1 MMTNDYDK
9 QSKDQLISQL
19 KELQQRA
26 AEYEIQKQY
35 WEQLFTN
42 SPDAIAI
49 LDNNESVI
57 SINTEFSRLFGFS
70 QAEAAGHNINDLIVP
85 LELQKEGLD
94 LKTRTDRGEIV
105 QVESVRKT
113 KDNKTFDVS
122 IIGKPVVL
130 GGNQLAVIVIYRD
143 ITARK
148 EAENAL
154 YQGKERYRAVV
165 ESTPAMICRFLPDGT
180 LTFVNSF
187 YCEYFK
193 TSETE
198 IVGKNF
204 FQFIPVEDQ
213 GKVRN
218 HFLSLTVE
226 KPMITYS
233 HQVISP
239 SGDICWQEWTDQ
251 ALFDDRKHLIE
262 YQSLGRDITKEELA
276 LEEKAGLEKQLRHS
290 QKLEAIGTL
299 AGGIAHDFNNI
310 LGIIMGFTELSLD
323 DTGEDSLV
331 HRNLKQ
337 IYYAAT
343 RAKDLVQQILT
354 FSRQIDD
361 KKVPIRIST
370 VVKNVLKLL
379 RATLPTTIEIRQK
392 IAEDDG
398 IVLTDEIQIQ
408 QVMMNLCINAQQAME
423 SEGGILEILLQNV
436 FLDTDYIKGKDLK
449 PGLYVKLSVIDT
461 GQGIS
466 SENIK
471 RIFDPYFTTKGPGE
485 GTGLGLSVVHG
496 IVKNHGGDISVYS
509 EPGRGTAVH
518 IFLPVTDTEEAAY
531 TEESHPLAK
540 GNEYLLFIDDESALV
555 EIGTRIL
562 ENLGYQVEAWTNST
576 EALNSFRQAP
586 WKYNLVITDQAMPI
600 LTGLQLAGEM
610 RRTRPDIPVILC
622 TGFSDTINDENYK
635 NHGINAYVM
644 KPMVKKE
651 IAAVIRKVLDG
662 GT

>member
-518 IFLPVTDTEEAAY
+518 IFLPVTDTEEATY

>member
-1 MMTNDYDK
+1 MMMNDFDK
-9 QSKDQLISQL
+9 QNKEQLISEL
-19 KELQQRA
+19 KKLQQQV

-49 LDNNESVI
+49 LDNNESII
-57 SINTEFSRLFGFS
+57 SINTEFSRLFGYS
-70 QAEAAGHNINDLIVP
+70 QADAAGCNINELIVP
-85 LELQKEGLD
+85 LELQEEGLD
-94 LKTRTDRGEIV
+94 LKSRTARGEIA

-113 KDNKTFDVS
+113 KDGKNFDVS

-130 GGNQLAVIVIYRD
+130 EGSQLAVIVIYRD

-187 YCEYFK
+187 YCAYFK
-193 TSETE
+193 TSATE
-198 IVGKNF
+198 LIGKNF
-204 FQFIPVEDQ
+204 FQYIPVEDQ
-213 GKVRN
+213 EKVKK
-218 HFLSLTVE
+218 HFLTLTVE
-226 KPMITYS
+226 KPMVTYS

-251 ALFDDRKHLIE
+251 ALFDDEKHLLE
-262 YQSLGRDITKEELA
+262 YQSLGRDITREKFA
-276 LEEKAGLEKQLRHS
+276 LEEKNKLEKQLRHS

-337 IYYAAT
+337 IYSAAT

-370 VVKNVLKLL
+370 VIKNVLKLL
-379 RATLPTTIEIRQK
+379 RSTLPTTIEIRQK
-392 IAEDDG
+392 ITENDKM
-398 IVLTDEIQIQ
+398 VLTDAIQIQ
-408 QVMMNLCINAQQAME
+408 QVMMNLCINAQQAMDPN
-423 SEGGILEILLQNV
+423 GGILEILLQNI
-436 FLDTDYIKGKDLK
+436 FLDEDYIKGKELT

-466 SENIK
+466 PENIK
-471 RIFDPYFTTKGPGE
+471 RVFDPYFTTKEPGD
-485 GTGLGLSVVHG
+485 GSGLGLSVVHG
-496 IVKNHGGDISVYS
+496 IVKNHGGDISIYS

-518 IFLPVTDTEEAAY
+518 IFLPAMDADETPYTEEAN
-531 TEESHPLAK
+531 PLSC
-540 GNEYLLFIDDESALV
+540 GNEYILFIDDEAALV
-555 EIGTRIL
+555 EIGARIL
-562 ENLGYQVEAWTNST
+562 ENLGYQVEAWTNSGD
-576 EALNSFRQAP
+576 ALNAFRQAP
-586 WKYNLVITDQAMPI
+586 GKYSLVITDQAMPV

-610 RRTRPDIPVILC
+610 RRIRPDIPIVLC

-635 NHGINAYVM
+635 DHGINAYVM

-651 IAAVIRKVLDG
+651 IAAVIRQVLDG
-662 GT
+662 GI

>member
-1 MMTNDYDK
+1 MMINDYDNL
-9 QSKDQLISQL
+9 SKDQLISRL
-19 KELQQRA
+19 KELQQQV

-42 SPDAIAI
+42 SPDAMAI
-49 LDNNESVI
+49 LDTNETIIGV
-57 SINTEFSRLFGFS
+57 NTEFSRLFGFS
-70 QAEAAGHNINDLIVP
+70 QADAADRNINDLIVP
-85 LELQKEGLD
+85 LELQKEGPD
-94 LKTRTDRGEIV
+94 LKARTSRGEIV
-105 QVESVRKT
+105 QVESIRKT
-113 KDNKTFDVS
+113 KDGKTFHVS
-122 IIGKPVVL
+122 IIAKPIVL
-130 GGNQLAVIVIYRD
+130 GGSQLAVIVIYRD

-148 EAENAL
+148 EVENAL

-187 YCEYFK
+187 YCDYFK
-193 TSETE
+193 TGESEL
-198 IVGKNF
+198 VGKNF
-204 FQFIPVEDQ
+204 FQFIPVEAQ
-213 GKVRN
+213 EKVKN

-226 KPMITYS
+226 KPMVTYS

-251 ALFDDRKHLIE
+251 ALFDGGKNLIE
-262 YQSLGRDITKEELA
+262 YQSLGRDITKEKLA
-276 LEEKAGLEKQLRHS
+276 LEEKTRLEKQLRQS

-361 KKVPIRIST
+361 KKVPMRISG
-370 VVKNVLKLL
+370 VIKDVLKLL
-379 RATLPTTIEIRQK
+379 RATLPATIEIRQK

-398 IVLTDEIQIQ
+398 MVLTDEIQIQ

-423 SEGGILEILLQNV
+423 PDGGILEILMQNV
-436 FLDTDYIKGKDLK
+436 FLDVDYLKGKDLK

-466 SENIK
+466 PEDIK
-471 RIFDPYFTTKGPGE
+471 RVFDPYFTTKGPGE

-518 IFLPVTDTEEAAY
+518 IFLPVTDAEETTY
-531 TEESHPLAK
+531 TEETHPLAK
-540 GNEYLLFIDDESALV
+540 GNEYILFIDDEAALV
-555 EIGTRIL
+555 EIGARIL
-562 ENLGYQVEAWTNST
+562 ESLGYQVEARTSSSDT
-576 EALNSFRQAP
+576 LNAFRQDP
-586 WKYNLVITDQAMPI
+586 WKYNLVITDQAMPV

-610 RRTRPDIPVILC
+610 RRIRPDIPIVLC
-622 TGFSDTINDENYK
+622 TGFSDSINDENYK
-635 NHGINAYVM
+635 DHGINAYVM

-662 GT
+662 GI